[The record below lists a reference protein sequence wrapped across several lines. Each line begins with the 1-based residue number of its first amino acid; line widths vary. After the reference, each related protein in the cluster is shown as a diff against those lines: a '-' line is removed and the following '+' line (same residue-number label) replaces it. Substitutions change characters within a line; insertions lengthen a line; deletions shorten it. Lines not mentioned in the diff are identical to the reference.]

1 MYLTDYHSHSS
12 CSHDGHVTMHVMAEA
27 ACKLGISELCITDHC
42 DLLDG
47 EGGWSPAYDW
57 APVLEQYAEAKD
69 TLRGR
74 MEVKLGV
81 ELGNASVDWAA
92 ARTALAQPA
101 LDFVI
106 GSIHCWAVEN
116 GGTDYYFGT
125 YDTPEKCARTLE
137 DYFGQM
143 EELVSAPDCYDVL
156 GHIIYPIRYMNRD
169 GQNPSLAPYEE
180 CIRAILR
187 RAAEQGRGMEVN
199 TYRGR
204 TIEEYRPLLNWFK
217 ECGGEV
223 VTVGSDAHQ
232 TEQLAGHREA
242 YALLEDCGFRYV
254 ATFEKRKPRM
264 IKL

>member
-1 MYLTDYHSHSS
+1 MYLTDYHSHSN
-12 CSHDGHVTMHVMAEA
+12 CSHDGHVTMRVMAEA

-47 EGGWSPAYDW
+47 EGGRSPAYDW

-69 TLRGR
+69 ALRGR
-74 MEVKLGV
+74 MEVRLGV

-92 ARTALAQPA
+92 ARAALAQPA

-125 YDTPEKCARTLE
+125 YDTPEKCARTLD

-143 EELVSAPDCYDVL
+143 EALVSELDCYDVL

-180 CIRAILR
+180 RIRAILR

-204 TIEEYRPLLNWFK
+204 TIEEYRPLLNWFG

-242 YALLEDCGFRYV
+242 YALLEACGFRYV
-254 ATFEKRKPRM
+254 AAFEKRKPRM